1 VPNNSSFADFIHD
14 WEQLLAALDTNA
26 GELPDVSAH
35 RQPLELVLVNAK
47 AISARQDAHRAGL
60 GQATRELE
68 AVMTDGR
75 DSANRLRNFLR
86 SHYGSRSDKLT
97 EFGVKPVRK
106 RSRLKARK
114 PAVPAAVDLS
124 ADPQSSQ

>member
-1 VPNNSSFADFIHD
+1 
-14 WEQLLAALDTNA
+14 
-26 GELPDVSAH
+26 
-35 RQPLELVLVNAK
+35 VLVNAK

-106 RSRLKARK
+106 RSRLKSKK
-114 PAVPAAVDLS
+114 PVVPATQDVPV
-124 ADPQSSQ
+124 DPQ